1 MRLAFSDRAVCDL
14 MRLRDFIAVH
24 DPGAAQRI
32 AERLGGA
39 VQRLADNPHLGKAVE
54 DLPDVRE
61 WIVGRYVIRYVVAGD
76 TLTVARI
83 WHGGEERQ

>member
-1 MRLAFSDRAVCDL
+1 
-14 MRLRDFIAVH
+14 MRLRDFIPVH
-24 DPGAAQRI
+24 DPEAAQRI

-39 VQRLADNPHLGKAVE
+39 VQRLAGNPHLGKAVE

-76 TLTVARI
+76 TLTLARI
-83 WHGGEERQ
+83 WHGRDRKSVV

>member
-1 MRLAFSDRAVCDL
+1 

-24 DPGAAQRI
+24 DPEAAQRI
-32 AERLGGA
+32 AQRLGGA
-39 VQRLADNPHLGKAVE
+39 IQRLADHPHLGMAVE

-61 WIVGRYVIRYVVAGD
+61 WIVGRYVIRYVVVAD

-83 WHGGEERQ
+83 WHGREERR